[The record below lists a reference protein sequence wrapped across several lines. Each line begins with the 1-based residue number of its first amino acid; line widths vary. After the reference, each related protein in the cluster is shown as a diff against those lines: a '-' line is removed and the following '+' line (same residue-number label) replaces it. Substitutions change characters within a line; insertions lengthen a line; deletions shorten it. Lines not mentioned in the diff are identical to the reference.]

1 MAVATNQEPRT
12 TATTTAT
19 TKSFLHHP
27 KYNPKQ
33 TQPNTHNKLIT
44 KPPPTTNQLPQTTT
58 TIIGSSNKFQIQKP
72 QQKREKKIN
81 SKFSTK
87 QRIKLNPL

>member
-1 MAVATNQEPRT
+1 MAVATNQEPTT
-12 TATTTAT
+12 TAITIAT

-27 KYNPKQ
+27 KYNSKH

-44 KPPPTTNQLPQTTT
+44 KPPPTTNQPPQTTT

-72 QQKREKKIN
+72 QPKKKKKTQN
-81 SKFSTK
+81 L
-87 QRIKLNPL
+87 QQNQDR